1 MCQHHTL
8 KLHDTTL
15 KFYNHSSYDRNKVTQ
30 TDWVMQERRT
40 DTQKEWHDSGLEVI
54 DIPPISELSAMQ
66 FEIIGSPKV
75 NQMSHHARLM
85 RWTCPC
91 NTTLF
96 QENTRVDNFTPDE
109 HETTIQLGTVADE
122 HCNRCWNYRMWK
134 LALATKADAQDS
146 TRTPH
151 RLLIDHE
158 SVPDSIRRI

>member
-15 KFYNHSSYDRNKVTQ
+15 KFYNHSSHDRNKVTQ

-75 NQMSHHARLM
+75 NQVSHHTRIMTRACL
-85 RWTCPC
+85 C
-91 NTTLF
+91 NATLY
-96 QENTRVDNFTPDE
+96 QENMKVDNFSRDE
-109 HETTIQLGTVADE
+109 HEMNILFFYT
-122 HCNRCWNYRMWK
+122 
-134 LALATKADAQDS
+134 
-146 TRTPH
+146 
-151 RLLIDHE
+151 
-158 SVPDSIRRI
+158 